1 MSWGVPPWLQALG
14 EKRYWAQEAP
24 LLGEMMGL
32 KEGDHS
38 SFVEGLFTRKK
49 YTHHPIGLIHEL
61 RENPA
66 FRHLTLER
74 LVEAVYSEMSGR
86 GYYGCGV
93 ETIQID
99 PEATRY
105 FVALGVGLSCR
116 ACDNLIFEGN
126 GLSLEVSKPP
136 WEKRWEFIDNTL
148 RKLVRDQY
156 KFYFAVHSNTRQ
168 REWVLPVFCENCFV
182 FTNSVPDI
190 DHWSYR
196 DTHTIKQL
204 LAVFEGRYCP
214 PKRRRSSPRNSTQGG
229 RVDG

>member
-1 MSWGVPPWLQALG
+1 MSWGFPAWLQAFE
-14 EKRYWAQEAP
+14 EKRYWAQEVP
-24 LLGEMMGL
+24 LLGEMMGF

-38 SFVEGLFTRKK
+38 LFVETPFNRQK

-74 LVEAVYSEMSGR
+74 LVEAVYSEMIGR
-86 GYYGCGV
+86 GYYGCGI

-116 ACDNLIFEGN
+116 ACDNLIFEGH
-126 GLSLEVSKPP
+126 GLALEVSKPP
-136 WEKRWEFIDNTL
+136 WEERWEFINNTL
-148 RKLVRDQY
+148 RKLVRDQWNLY
-156 KFYFAVHSNTRQ
+156 YAVERHTHQ
-168 REWVLPVFCENCFV
+168 RERVLPVFCEDCFV
-182 FTNSVPDI
+182 LTNSVPDI
-190 DHWSYR
+190 DNWNYQ
-196 DTHTIKQL
+196 DTHTLRQL
-204 LAVFEGRYCP
+204 LAIFEGRYCP